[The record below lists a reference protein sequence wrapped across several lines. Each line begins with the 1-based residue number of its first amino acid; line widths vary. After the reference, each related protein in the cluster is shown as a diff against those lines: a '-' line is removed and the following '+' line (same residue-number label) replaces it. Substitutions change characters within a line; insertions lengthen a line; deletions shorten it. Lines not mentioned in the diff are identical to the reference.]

1 MIQKSFEFW
10 VLLFIFFL
18 SFFFQIQESGTNGF
32 NGSKSNENILN
43 NNATKH
49 TPNNIVKQKKP
60 TTPTPTVTS
69 TKADTKSRR

>member
-43 NNATKH
+43 NNATKQH

-69 TKADTKSRR
+69 KGQ

>member
-1 MIQKSFEFW
+1 MIQKSYEFQ
-10 VLLFIFFL
+10 FSYSSFFFL
-18 SFFFQIQESGTNGF
+18 FFQIQESGTNGF

-43 NNATKH
+43 NNATKQH

-69 TKADTKSRR
+69 KGQ

>member
-1 MIQKSFEFW
+1 MNFSSLIHLFSF
-10 VLLFIFFL
+10 
-18 SFFFQIQESGTNGF
+18 FFFQIQESGTNGF

-69 TKADTKSRR
+69 KGQ

>member
-43 NNATKH
+43 NNATKQH

-60 TTPTPTVTS
+60 TTPTPTVT
-69 TKADTKSRR
+69 KGQ